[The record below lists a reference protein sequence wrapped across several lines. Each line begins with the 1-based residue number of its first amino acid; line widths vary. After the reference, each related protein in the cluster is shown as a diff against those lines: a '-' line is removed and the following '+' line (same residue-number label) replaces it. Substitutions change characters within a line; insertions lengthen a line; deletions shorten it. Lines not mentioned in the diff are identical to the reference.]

1 VKTPTLIFGLVMLFA
16 ASFSDAATH
25 VVKSGDNMYRIARN
39 YGVSLSQLQ
48 SANPGV
54 NAHSLR
60 IGLKLTI
67 PQRAGAAVAKSAA
80 SSRVT
85 GTYTIASGDTLSSI
99 ARRQGTSVAALQAA
113 NPSLNPNAMPVG
125 KKINVT
131 GSRTA
136 NIARQST
143 PKAATPQATVAKA
156 PVVQKSAPRPQSI
169 ASLPKSAPSP
179 RPTQAEADE
188 MVQRQPL
195 ANQTSPTPS
204 IAKNDTP
211 ATNNLNPT
219 PAANSET
226 STPSTPPSMTGTAP
240 SPVLNS
246 TTQAAPPIPDKA
258 AETAPKQP
266 TNYRLV
272 KTTRELT
279 LDEVAKEYGTTPET
293 LISLN
298 GWQVNN
304 FNGQTLFAV
313 DSELYVPA
321 QP

>member
-1 VKTPTLIFGLVMLFA
+1 MLCA
-16 ASFSDAATH
+16 TSFTGAATH

-54 NAHSLR
+54 NAHSMR

-67 PQRAGAAVAKSAA
+67 PQRAGAPVAKSAA
-80 SSRVT
+80 PSRVT

-113 NPSLNPNAMPVG
+113 NPSLNPNAMQVG

-131 GSRTA
+131 GSRSA
-136 NIARQST
+136 NIARHSA
-143 PKAATPQATVAKA
+143 PKAATPQAAVAKA
-156 PVVQKSAPRPQSI
+156 PVVQKTTPRPQSI
-169 ASLPKSAPSP
+169 ASLPKTTPSP

-188 MVQRQPL
+188 MVQRQPRVETQP
-195 ANQTSPTPS
+195 APAPN

-211 ATNNLNPT
+211 ATNNLTPT
-219 PAANSET
+219 PAANSES
-226 STPSTPPSMTGTAP
+226 STPATPPSSTGTTP
-240 SPVLNS
+240 TPVLNS
-246 TTQAAPPIPDKA
+246 STQAAPPIPDKA
-258 AETAPKQP
+258 TETAPKQY
-266 TNYRLV
+266 TSIRLV
-272 KTTRELT
+272 KLTREFT

-298 GWQVNN
+298 GWEVNH

-313 DSELYVPA
+313 DSEINVPA